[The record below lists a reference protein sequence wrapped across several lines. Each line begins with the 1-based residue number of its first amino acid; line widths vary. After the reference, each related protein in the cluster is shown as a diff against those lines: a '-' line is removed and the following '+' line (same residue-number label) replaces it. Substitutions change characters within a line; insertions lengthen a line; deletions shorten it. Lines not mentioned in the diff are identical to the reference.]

1 MHTVSY
7 ENAPSGWNEALPLG
21 NGHFG
26 GMMFFEDNKL
36 TLAMNHYE
44 VYYRKLHR
52 YSQAYSS
59 GERRPYRKMY
69 GRTYEELKERAREM
83 YRDPEREPLFLYGD
97 ALSEHNLHRRYG
109 KPAGGVSHYPT
120 GELALYPSSELA
132 DPDRY
137 VLQLDVEQACVRLRI
152 EQGEDELEACTI
164 IAQDGDY
171 VLCEIR
177 QTCPS
182 LLEAVSLSLPAR
194 RYAEMAT
201 DYWQVDDT
209 TFCYRGSFYPDGED
223 REANEPFSFLV
234 MTRIAGA
241 KGIADI
247 SADGMR
253 IRLEAAEPSLT
264 LLTTV
269 VTEAPD
275 LEAAALER
283 LNREAARVERLK
295 ASHRAHW
302 TRFWERSSV
311 SLPDPLLEDLWHIN
325 LYAIACSSG
334 KGGSMGEQ
342 ACGLNGLWDIK
353 QPTKWGSMW
362 YWDVNIQAAFW
373 PLYTANHLE
382 IAEAFNDGLLSYA
395 GEAERMAREF
405 YGQDGIAGDYPH
417 ALYYSIWPWCAQF
430 LWDYYRYSLDRQFLK
445 EKAYPLF
452 KRILRFFEGIVEA
465 DGESGTYA
473 VFPDISPEQ
482 GPLTRNSVSTLST
495 VKHLLRIAIEAN
507 RLLGESE
514 EDCRRW
520 SELAERLAPY
530 PAGESKRYGPVL
542 RDSEWAPA
550 DMHLRHPS
558 LLMPIY
564 PIGELS
570 KHSAPELRQLAENTL
585 RYAEHHT
592 EYGVFQFGWLSCA
605 ASRLGKGNA
614 ALRLLYEQ
622 GIDLSLRSNGLFA
635 EETERWM
642 NYCNITNEPLYHPHM
657 MEASGEVVAAINEML
672 LQSWSGAIEVFPAIP
687 SGEPEPEQMA
697 GLYAHEVGHKVRHY
711 AKWDECS
718 FRNLLA
724 AGAFE
729 VSAALR
735 EGRTAWIRLKSKAG
749 QRAVLVHPF
758 GPEVEAAVAR
768 MDESGWS
775 RIPHHLEQGRLVFG
789 TEAGGEYAVYP
800 AAIAVDGLSLLLCG
814 EAGAEAVAAGAA
826 AGQWDEPG
834 RSDNPGEAGLSGDA
848 GRTGEVGQCGEKG
861 QFGDAGHSGVADQSG
876 EMGQYGK
883 IGQSGEVRQSSET
896 GLYSEAGQSG
906 VAGKADARRQTAVQ
920 GSNRT
925 SPRVREAHTGR
936 RVFLGKDWDTRHYQL
951 LDHFTFDY
959 YAGNYRES
967 RLAAYR
973 IDCGPGKW
981 VKDYGE
987 ALPRQVH
994 MDGIV
999 GQTFRPLTPQMAF
1012 TPYAGFG
1019 WAAAGELIA
1028 EDRGAPDEL
1037 RRDFIG
1043 GTEEATLLIELPRGR
1058 YDLLFVSGDSASPSY
1073 TIVEIEGQSV
1083 WQSERPLRAGE
1094 FATDIV
1100 PIAQKRDGF
1109 AAIRFRAGEGLPWR
1123 VNVLIVNK
1131 NYPYL

>member
-26 GMMFFEDNKL
+26 GMMFFEDNRL

-52 YSQAYSS
+52 YSQAYRC
-59 GERRPYRKMY
+59 GERRSYRKMY

-83 YRDPEREPLFLYGD
+83 YRDPEREPFFLYGD

-120 GELALYPSSELA
+120 GEVALYPSSELA

-152 EQGEDELEACTI
+152 EQGEDKLEACTI

-177 QTCPS
+177 QTSPS
-182 LLEAVSLSLPAR
+182 LLEAVSLSLPVR
-194 RYAEMAT
+194 RYAELAA

-223 REANEPFSFLV
+223 RRVYEPFSFLV

-247 SADGMR
+247 SDDGMR
-253 IRLEAAEPSLT
+253 IRLAAAEPSVT

-275 LEAAALER
+275 LEAVALER

-295 ASHRAHW
+295 ERHRVFW

-311 SLPDPLLEDLWHIN
+311 SLPDPLLEDLWHVN

-334 KGGSMGEQ
+334 KGGRMAEQ

-382 IAEAFNDGLLSYA
+382 IAEAFHDGLLSYA
-395 GEAERMAREF
+395 DEAERMAREF
-405 YGQDGIAGDYPH
+405 YGLDGIAGDYPH

-430 LWDYYRYSLDRQFLK
+430 LWDYYRYSMDRKFLK

-452 KRILRFFEGIVEA
+452 KRILRFCEGIVEA
-465 DGESGTYA
+465 DGESGTYT

-495 VKHLLRIAIEAN
+495 VKHLLRIAVEAN
-507 RLLGESE
+507 KLLGEAE
-514 EDCRRW
+514 EDRRRW

-530 PAGESKRYGPVL
+530 PTGESKRYGSVL

-550 DMHLRHPS
+550 DMPLRHPS

-687 SGEPEPEQMA
+687 SGEPEPDLLA
-697 GLYAHEVGHKVRHY
+697 GLYAHEVGHKVRPY
-711 AKWDECS
+711 ARWEECS

-729 VSAALR
+729 VSAARR
-735 EGRTAWIRLKSKAG
+735 EGRTAWVRLKSKAG
-749 QRAVLVHPF
+749 QRAVLVYPF

-768 MDESGWS
+768 LDESGWR
-775 RIPHHLEQGRLVFG
+775 RIPHHLEQGRLVFD

-800 AAIAVDGLSLLLCG
+800 AARAVDGLSLLLCG
-814 EAGAEAVAAGAA
+814 EAGAEDVAAGAA
-826 AGQWDEPG
+826 VSQMDEPG
-834 RSDNPGEAGLSGDA
+834 QSD
-848 GRTGEVGQCGEKG
+848 T
-861 QFGDAGHSGVADQSG
+861 
-876 EMGQYGK
+876 
-883 IGQSGEVRQSSET
+883 SE
-896 GLYSEAGQSG
+896 QSG
-906 VAGKADARRQTAVQ
+906 VSGQAAVP
-920 GSNRT
+920 GPGRSL
-925 SPRVREAHTGR
+925 PRMREAHTGR
-936 RVFLGKDWDTRHYQL
+936 RVFLGKDRDTRHYQL

-959 YAGNYRES
+959 YEGNYRES

-973 IDCGPGKW
+973 IDCGPGKRA
-981 VKDYGE
+981 KDYGQ

-1012 TPYAGFG
+1012 TLYAGIG
-1019 WAAAGELIA
+1019 WAGAGELNA
-1028 EDRGAPDEL
+1028 EDRGEPDEL

-1073 TIVEIEGQSV
+1073 TAIEIEGQCV
-1083 WQSERPLRAGE
+1083 WQPERPLRAGE

-1100 PIAQKRDGF
+1100 PIAQRRDGY
-1109 AAIRFRAGEGLPWR
+1109 AAIRFSAGKGLPWR